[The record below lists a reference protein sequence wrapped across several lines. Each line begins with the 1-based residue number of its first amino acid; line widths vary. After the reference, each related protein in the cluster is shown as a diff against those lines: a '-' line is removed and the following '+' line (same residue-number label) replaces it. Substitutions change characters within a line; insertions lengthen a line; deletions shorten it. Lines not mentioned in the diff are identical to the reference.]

1 MKEVTLY
8 TDGFCEPNPGHGGWA
23 AILLFGTARK
33 ELSGAEADTTNNR
46 MELTAAI
53 KGLEALKEPCVVDLY
68 TDSQYLRQGITEWL
82 PVWKERG
89 WRTYGKKPV
98 RNQDLWQALDR
109 LVAKHDVTWHWVK
122 GHAGD
127 PLNERC
133 DFLAAEASHALR
145 ASTYPSAASNA

>member
-23 AILLFGTARK
+23 AILLYGHTRK
-33 ELSGAEADTTNNR
+33 ELSGAESATTNNR

-53 KGLEALKEPCVVDLY
+53 KGLEALKEPCNVSLY

-82 PVWKERG
+82 PGWKQHG
-89 WRTYGKKPV
+89 WRTSSKKPV
-98 RNQDLWQALDR
+98 KNQDLWQELDR
-109 LVAKHDVTWHWVK
+109 LTNKHNVTWHWVK

-133 DFLAAEASHALR
+133 DFLASQASR
-145 ASTYPSAASNA
+145 EYNAGPYSGTKHLV